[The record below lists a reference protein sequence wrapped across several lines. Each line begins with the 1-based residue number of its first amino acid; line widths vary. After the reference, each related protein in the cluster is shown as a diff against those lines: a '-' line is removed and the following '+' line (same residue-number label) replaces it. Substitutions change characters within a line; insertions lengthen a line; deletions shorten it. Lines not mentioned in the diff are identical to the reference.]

1 MAEMRDTD
9 MIQEQGRSYTGFGEE
24 GRNRTARDSSGRIS
38 GHKLVMEGRERVELT
53 GVTEV
58 LSFDNEEIRLET
70 VAGAMRFSGE
80 DLHVKR
86 LTLER
91 GEVALEGHINEI
103 CYYESSH
110 SKTAGS
116 FISRLFR

>member
-1 MAEMRDTD
+1 MV
-9 MIQEQGRSYTGFGEE
+9 QEQGQGQGQV
-24 GRNRTARDSSGRIS
+24 
-38 GHKLVMEGRERVELT
+38 HKLVMERREHVELT

-58 LSFDNEEIRLET
+58 ISFDNEEIRLET
-70 VAGAMRFSGE
+70 EAGAMRFGGE
-80 DLHVKR
+80 GLHVLR

-103 CYYESSH
+103 CYYESSRT
-110 SKTAGS
+110 KTAGS

>member
-1 MAEMRDTD
+1 MCVAEMRDTD
-9 MIQEQGRSYTGFGEE
+9 MIQEQGRDYTGYGED
-24 GRNRTARDSSGRIS
+24 GRNRRIS
-38 GHKLVMEGRERVELT
+38 GHKLIMEGRERVELT

-58 LSFDNEEIRLET
+58 ISFDNEEIRLET
-70 VAGAMRFSGE
+70 VAGAMRFGGE

-91 GEVALEGHINEI
+91 GEVTLEGHINEI

-110 SKTAGS
+110 SKSAGS